1 VATLGDAEERL
12 LPAEHA
18 PQRAPLA
25 GRAPTGL
32 VDVDGGRGAHVIA
45 KPGVRLLERGAR
57 TLHDGIDR
65 SARET
70 ATEELAHELRS
81 VAPRDAVPDREGGD
95 RRLEARAEGSRRH
108 LGRQFGARRGAAVR
122 AA

>member
-1 VATLGDAEERL
+1 M
-12 LPAEHA
+12 
-18 PQRAPLA
+18 
-25 GRAPTGL
+25 
-32 VDVDGGRGAHVIA
+32 IA

-81 VAPRDAVPDREGGD
+81 VAPRDAVPDREGDD
-95 RRLEARAEGSRRH
+95 RRLQARAEGSRRH

>member
-1 VATLGDAEERL
+1 VATLGDAKERL

-18 PQRAPLA
+18 PERAPLA
-25 GRAPTGL
+25 GRAPAGL

-65 SARET
+65 AGRELG
-70 ATEELAHELRS
+70 TEELAHELRS
-81 VAPRDAVPDREGGD
+81 VAPRDAVPDRQGDD

-108 LGRQFGARRGAAVR
+108 LGRKLGARGGAAVR
-122 AA
+122 AT